1 MENTQ
6 NFTEGKI
13 LAPLLKFALPVLLA
27 LFLQAMYGAVDL
39 LIVGKFGTAIDI
51 SAVSTGSQIM
61 QTVTSLVTSLAM
73 GITILAGQKIGE
85 KDAEGAGDAIGSGI
99 CLFAVLG
106 ILMTAVMVGLSGPL
120 AALMQAPEE
129 AFDQTVVYIRICSGG
144 YLFIV
149 AYNVL
154 GSIFRGIGD
163 SRMPLITVAIACVL
177 NIAGD
182 LALIAGFHMG
192 VAGAALA
199 TVMAQAVSVALS
211 VLIIKGRQLPF
222 TLSRQ
227 RLRFDGSLI
236 KQIVRLGAPISLQDA
251 GQRILSGDSG
261 HRQLSGA
268 DRVRRGRHRGEALCL
283 HHAGAVGLHAVHVGL
298 CGAERGSKDL
308 RAGKEGPGIRHL
320 HVFRGGRRYGLAVLF
335 PRRLDGVAVRQRQ
348 RPGRHLR
355 GGGLF
360 EGVCHRLPADLVPVL
375 LSGIFQRMGRDRVR
389 HGPGH
394 HRRLLRP
401 DTRVLFHEPDE
412 LGHPVSHRTGYA
424 GVYGGADHAVSDL
437 FPAAE

>member
-1 MENTQ
+1 
-6 NFTEGKI
+6 
-13 LAPLLKFALPVLLA
+13 
-27 LFLQAMYGAVDL
+27 
-39 LIVGKFGTAIDI
+39 
-51 SAVSTGSQIM
+51 
-61 QTVTSLVTSLAM
+61 
-73 GITILAGQKIGE
+73 
-85 KDAEGAGDAIGSGI
+85 
-99 CLFAVLG
+99 
-106 ILMTAVMVGLSGPL
+106 
-120 AALMQAPEE
+120 MQAPEE

-182 LALIAGFHMG
+182 LALIAGFHM
-192 VAGAALA
+192 ALPA
-199 TVMAQAVSVALS
+199 RRWPPSWPRRLSVALS
-211 VLIIKGRQLPF
+211 VLILKGRQLPF

-227 RLRFDGSLI
+227 RLRFDGSMI
-236 KQIVRLGAPISLQDA
+236 KQIVRLGAPISLQDLLVSVSFLVILAIVNSLGLIASA
-251 GQRILSGDSG
+251 GVGIAEKLCVFIMLVPAAYMQSMSAFVA
-261 HRQLSGA
+261 QNVGA
-268 DRVRRGRHRGEALCL
+268 KTYARGRKAL
-283 HHAGAVGLHAVHVGL
+283 AYGIFTSFAVGVV
-298 CGAERGSKDL
+298 
-308 RAGKEGPGIRHL
+308 P
-320 HVFRGGRRYGLAVLF
+320 GLAVLF
-335 PRRLDGVAVRQRQ
+335 PRRLDGVAVRQRRQ
-348 RPGRHLR
+348 HGRHLR